1 MDKVSRF
8 ILTVESSN
16 LTLSKVADSLG
27 ITLHELI
34 IKIVNNLDFLS
45 QEMVILSEIL
55 HLENPYNFFYN

>member
-8 ILTVESSN
+8 ILAVESSN
-16 LTLSKVADSLG
+16 LTLSKVSNSLG

-34 IKIVNNLDFLS
+34 TKVVNNLDFLS
-45 QEMVILSEIL
+45 QEMVTLSEIL